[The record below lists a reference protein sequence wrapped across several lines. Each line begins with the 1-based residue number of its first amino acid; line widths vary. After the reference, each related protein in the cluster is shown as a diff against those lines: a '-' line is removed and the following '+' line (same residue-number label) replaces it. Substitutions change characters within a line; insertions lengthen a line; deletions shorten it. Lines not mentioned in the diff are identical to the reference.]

1 MTRQMSES
9 IVVGLLLSLSGGLM
23 DAYSYLFRGEVFAN
37 AQTGNI
43 LLFSVYLSRGQWLAA
58 LHYLLPVL
66 AFSLGIGFAAVTRH
80 LCRERRLHWRQLCLL
95 LEILILGL
103 AAPLPQSANLLA
115 NSLISL
121 ACGAQVESFRKVD
134 GSTAATT
141 MCIGNLRQ
149 TLHSLIEV
157 GFTGSRSALHAAR
170 VNLTVILAFALGAI
184 LGGILLPHLGM
195 YTLWTIVGLLAVAA
209 ALMLIRPQ
217 PPEKGGRP

>member
-80 LCRERRLHWRQLCLL
+80 LCR
-95 LEILILGL
+95 
-103 AAPLPQSANLLA
+103 
-115 NSLISL
+115 
-121 ACGAQVESFRKVD
+121 
-134 GSTAATT
+134 
-141 MCIGNLRQ
+141 
-149 TLHSLIEV
+149 
-157 GFTGSRSALHAAR
+157 
-170 VNLTVILAFALGAI
+170 
-184 LGGILLPHLGM
+184 
-195 YTLWTIVGLLAVAA
+195 
-209 ALMLIRPQ
+209 
-217 PPEKGGRP
+217 